1 MAAKDKQ
8 QKPHQ
13 TDEATNGLAQVGQ
26 LIRDA
31 RESHGMSAEALAS
44 SLHMGVEQLR
54 ALESARLDQLPEPVF
69 VRAMV
74 RRLASH
80 LRLDADAMVE
90 QLGTTQQRPAAP
102 TTLATALPKTTVRGQ
117 RATGNRASSQRWI
130 LPGLILSGG
139 AGLLIWQIHAGQLR
153 RPAQEPGSTT
163 GAVTS
168 SAVTSAEVKSE
179 AVDPGPTAAATAAAA
194 APSEVVQLPPEPLS
208 VQISSVE
215 PSWIALRREGKIEF
229 QGTLDD
235 PKTIPEAASV
245 EIFAGR
251 PDLVMV
257 NVSDGQ
263 PRSVGEIHEVGWRQ
277 LIPEQPR

>member
-8 QKPHQ
+8 QKPLR
-13 TDEATNGLAQVGQ
+13 TDEAKDGLAHVGQ

-31 RESHGMSAEALAS
+31 RESHGMTAEDLAS

-54 ALESARLDQLPEPVF
+54 ALESARHDQLPEPVF

-80 LRLDADAMVE
+80 LRLDADGMVE

-102 TTLATALPKTTVRGQ
+102 TPLATALPKTMVRGQ
-117 RATGNRASSQRWI
+117 RPTGNRASSQRWI
-130 LPGLILSGG
+130 IPGLLLSGG
-139 AGLLIWQIHAGQLR
+139 AGLLIWQLQAGQLR

-168 SAVTSAEVKSE
+168 SAVTSAEVTSG
-179 AVDPGPTAAATAAAA
+179 AVEPEPTAAA
-194 APSEVVQLPPEPLS
+194 PSDVAQLPQEPLS

-245 EIFAGR
+245 EILAGR

>member
-8 QKPHQ
+8 QKSHQ
-13 TDEATNGLAQVGQ
+13 TDEANNGLAQVGQ

-80 LRLDADAMVE
+80 LRLDADVMVE
-90 QLGTTQQRPAAP
+90 KLGTTQQRPAAP
-102 TTLATALPKTTVRGQ
+102 TTLATALPKTTVRGH
-117 RATGNRASSQRWI
+117 RANGNRASSQRWI

-139 AGLLIWQIHAGQLR
+139 AGFLIWQIHAGQLR
-153 RPAQEPGSTT
+153 RPAQEPGSTK

-179 AVDPGPTAAATAAAA
+179 VVDPGPTATAA
-194 APSEVVQLPPEPLS
+194 APSEIAQLPPEPLS